1 MGMKGVAYIEDHLW
15 YYVVSQ
21 FNSEH
26 LHKNKSQ
33 STRDYKLLGLG
44 LEGLV
49 NLGETP

>member
-1 MGMKGVAYIEDHLW
+1 MSVLIIPVKLVTTIICLRECGVSWCD
-15 YYVVSQ
+15 
-21 FNSEH
+21 
-26 LHKNKSQ
+26 KSQ